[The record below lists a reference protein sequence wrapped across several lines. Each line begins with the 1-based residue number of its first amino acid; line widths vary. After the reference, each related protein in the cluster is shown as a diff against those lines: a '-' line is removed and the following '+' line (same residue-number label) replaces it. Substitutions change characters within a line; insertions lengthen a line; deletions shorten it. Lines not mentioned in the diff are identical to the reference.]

1 MANKVKTKS
10 VCLISLSVYIL
21 SLCYGC
27 IAPRVPSA
35 IEMVESRLALITI
48 SMRIAQSDWRIPSEY
63 SDSILDE
70 LLNPIVNDP
79 ESLADLCLWIEN
91 LSEQNGA
98 SDQNHSYFLDSV
110 KWHAISAI
118 CKIRSRKAYDEFMRI
133 RKTIGSDG
141 AESMF
146 FKELKE
152 KYFGDRD

>member
-1 MANKVKTKS
+1 MQKNVF
-10 VCLISLSVYIL
+10 CLNFKNF
-21 SLCYGC
+21 
-27 IAPRVPSA
+27 
-35 IEMVESRLALITI
+35 SRMGSSPAHSTNRLH
-48 SMRIAQSDWRIPSEY
+48 
-63 SDSILDE
+63 SILDE